1 MAESNVA
8 MTRVDFRLVHG
19 QVAARWTRTLAAT
32 KIIVIDDGTAK
43 DPFMQKLF
51 SMTAPAGSKI
61 FVYTIKQAIEKW
73 NKNKFGKGPI
83 IVIFKDIASA
93 KKAYDAGFQYESLN
107 IGQVPKA
114 EGRVQAYNTVC
125 LSDEELEAASGGVK
139 IYTKQEN
146 HWWGDNYIYLV
157 CGSCGGADWTVTGW
171 YDINKIYVTCNKCGR
186 ETIATI
192 AT

>member
-1 MAESNVA
+1 MADSNIA

-114 EGRVQAYNTVC
+114 DDRVQAYNTVC
-125 LSDEELEAASGGVK
+125 LSETELDTLINLSDSGVEV
-139 IYTKQEN
+139 YFWPTP
-146 HWWGDNYIYLV
+146 D
-157 CGSCGGADWTVTGW
+157 DT
-171 YDINKIYVTCNKCGR
+171 R
-186 ETIATI
+186 ETLPNVVKKLRG
-192 AT
+192 